1 MFNIRIT
8 NLDTGEVVSDL
19 QTPVFAAGVHLAGS
33 KNRMLVGIHGD
44 ETTGLKTTIA
54 TVKAAK
60 KLVCLIAP
68 DSHFRSLC
76 VAELCRAVI
85 EGGANE

>member
-19 QTPVFAAGVHLAGS
+19 QTPVFAAGVRRADNES
-33 KNRMLVGIHGD
+33 QVLVCIHGD
-44 ETTGLKTTIA
+44 RTAGLKTAIA

-60 KLVCLIAP
+60 ELVGLIAP
-68 DSHFRSLC
+68 DPHCHSLC
-76 VAELCRAVI
+76 VAELCRAI
-85 EGGANE
+85 IKGGESE

>member
-8 NLDTGEVVSDL
+8 NLNTEEVVSDL
-19 QTPVFAAGVHLAGS
+19 QTPVFAVGVHLAD
-33 KNRMLVGIHGD
+33 NRSHLLVGIHGNESD
-44 ETTGLKTTIA
+44 GLKTAIA

-60 KLVCLIAP
+60 ELVGLIAP

-85 EGGANE
+85 EGGERE

>member
-19 QTPVFAAGVHLAGS
+19 QTPVFAAGVHQADNESRL
-33 KNRMLVGIHGD
+33 LVGIHGD
-44 ETTGLKTTIA
+44 VTAGLKTAIA

-60 KLVCLIAP
+60 ELVGLIAP
-68 DSHFRSLC
+68 DSLLRSLF

-85 EGGANE
+85 EGGESE